1 MMKNTFLPTEL
12 ITNKLLKLLTKKEN
26 INIKFIKVTI
36 SRNKKLFYDIFLI
49 LKTIVQNCV
58 YNNPK
63 YLFINFMKIFSK
75 NFFTE
80 T

>member
-36 SRNKKLFYDIFLI
+36 SRNKKLFYTFVLHIF
-49 LKTIVQNCV
+49 
-58 YNNPK
+58 
-63 YLFINFMKIFSK
+63 NFENDCPELCI
-75 NFFTE
+75 
-80 T
+80 

>member
-1 MMKNTFLPTEL
+1 MKNTFLPTEL

-36 SRNKKLFYDIFLI
+36 LRNKKLFYDIFLI
-49 LKTIVQNCV
+49 LKTIVQNYV
-58 YNNPK
+58 YNDPK

>member
-1 MMKNTFLPTEL
+1 MKNTFLPTEL

-49 LKTIVQNCV
+49 LKTIVQKNCV

>member
-1 MMKNTFLPTEL
+1 MKNTFLPTEL

-49 LKTIVQNCV
+49 LKTIV
-58 YNNPK
+58 
-63 YLFINFMKIFSK
+63 
-75 NFFTE
+75 
-80 T
+80 